1 IIFCLHPN
9 MQPFLKLF
17 DVPKYITSIKQG
29 DVDVQRL
36 IQESQLM
43 ITDYSSV
50 AFDFSFLNKPV
61 IYYQYDTNQFLG
73 NQPSHID
80 IESELPGVI
89 VNNINHLENEIQ
101 NTIDNNFI
109 VNKEIKARAKTFY
122 SFNDQN
128 NSKRVYNLILNARQ
142 TGTIK

>member
-1 IIFCLHPN
+1 
-9 MQPFLKLF
+9 
-17 DVPKYITSIKQG
+17 

-109 VNKEIKARAKTFY
+109 VNKEIKA
-122 SFNDQN
+122 
-128 NSKRVYNLILNARQ
+128 
-142 TGTIK
+142 